1 MESDTKS
8 PKEWECGSCVYLT
21 IEDQQ
26 CLDFGIVEVI
36 PFKAYTR
43 KNIGYLWA
51 IQQGA
56 TTIFDTDDDN
66 LPNSKDIA
74 FESPTESVITYRP
87 GNSLKRSVNV
97 YSHFGRPDIWPRG
110 FPLSEIDIRQPTL
123 YLPSYNS
130 LPEPERKLVAP
141 PVLIQQGL
149 ADLDPDV
156 DAIFRL
162 TQGQELKKAKFC
174 KKSPAVQLSPGSFCP
189 FNSQNTLFGH
199 DAFWGLLLP
208 ITVCDIWRGYWV
220 QRILWD
226 VNGSLSFTKPTVD
239 QIRNAHDYHADY
251 EDELQI
257 YSDTSRLIDFLANW
271 SSRSRKVETRIVD
284 LMKAMAKEN
293 FIGAADV
300 DLAKRW
306 VKDLQRVGYVF
317 PKVTSYNHKA
327 TQKSLNTCQKSP
339 QHLVDSYRLS
349 HEALKQCKSDTDP
362 AMAKIQV
369 TESKDPSTVFKDI
382 LLVVNFN
389 WPLYNA
395 IEPFL
400 SIYKPYFPNIV
411 MYGGDVPDHLLG
423 IVKSVDNDRG
433 NTGYRSLVM
442 AMEEY
447 PNYSGY
453 LYTNDDT
460 VLNVFQLA
468 EFDQDKVWKH
478 VPILSEDLR
487 DRSKPPPFPWHH
499 WGKPGTTNMWNDPTS
514 LTEVQKQR
522 IANFTKI
529 QGPADI
535 KSYCD
540 AVYVPAR
547 ISLELKDVLTR
558 FLKYDV
564 FLELGVGL
572 ALVAVEP
579 TQDWVDWTETYLWY
593 DGSRKKWRNFLK
605 PGVGMVH
612 PVKLLQDKRARDDI
626 LNWIQT
632 VEIIY

>member
-1 MESDTKS
+1 DTKS

-21 IEDQQ
+21 VEDQQ
-26 CLDFGIVEVI
+26 CLEYGIVEVI
-36 PFKAYTR
+36 PYRAYTR

-51 IQQGA
+51 IQHGA

-66 LPNSKDIA
+66 LPTSKDIV
-74 FESPTESVITYRP
+74 FEPHTEGVIAYRASN
-87 GNSLKRSVNV
+87 NSERSVNV

-110 FPLSEIDIRQPTL
+110 FPLSEIDIERPVT

-162 TQGQELKKAKFC
+162 TQVQELKKAKFC

-189 FNSQNTLFGH
+189 FNSQNTLFRH

-208 ITVCDIWRGYWV
+208 ITVCDIWRGYWA

-239 QIRNAHDYHADY
+239 QIRNAHDYLTDY
-251 EDELQI
+251 MDELQI
-257 YSDTSRLIDFLANW
+257 YSDTSKFIDFLANW
-271 SSRSRKVETRIVD
+271 SSESTNVETRIVD
-284 LMKAMAKEN
+284 LMKAMAEEK

-300 DLAKRW
+300 DLAERW
-306 VKDLQRVGYVF
+306 VKDLQKVGYVF
-317 PKVTSYNHKA
+317 PKVTIYDHKA
-327 TQKSLNTCQKSP
+327 VQKSLDTCQKP
-339 QHLVDSYRLS
+339 RQYLVDSRQRSL
-349 HEALKQCKSDTDP
+349 EALKQCKSDADP
-362 AMAKIQV
+362 SMAKIQV
-369 TESKDPSTVFKDI
+369 TEGVDATTAFKDI

-389 WPLYNA
+389 WPHYDS
-395 IEPFL
+395 IESFL
-400 SIYKPYFPNIV
+400 SIYKPFFPNIV
-411 MYGGDVPDHLLG
+411 MYGMDIPASLEGV
-423 IVKSVDNDRG
+423 VKHVDSNHG
-433 NTGYRSLVM
+433 MTGYKSLVM

-468 EFDQDKVWKH
+468 KFDQDKVWKH

-487 DRSKPPPFPWHH
+487 DRSKPPPYPWH
-499 WGKPGTTNMWNDPTS
+499 WEMPGTTKMWNDPTS
-514 LTEVQKQR
+514 LTKAQKQR
-522 IANFTKI
+522 IADFTKV

-535 KSYCD
+535 RAFCD

-547 ISLELKDVLTR
+547 ISSELKDVLNR
-558 FLKYDV
+558 FHKHDV

-579 TQDWVDWTETYLWY
+579 TENWVDWTESYLWFGGER
-593 DGSRKKWRNFLK
+593 DVWRDYLK
-605 PGVGMVH
+605 PGIAMLH
-612 PVKLLQDKRARDDI
+612 PVKLSKDVKAHDDI
-626 LNWIQT
+626 VNWIQT
-632 VEIIY
+632 VDIL